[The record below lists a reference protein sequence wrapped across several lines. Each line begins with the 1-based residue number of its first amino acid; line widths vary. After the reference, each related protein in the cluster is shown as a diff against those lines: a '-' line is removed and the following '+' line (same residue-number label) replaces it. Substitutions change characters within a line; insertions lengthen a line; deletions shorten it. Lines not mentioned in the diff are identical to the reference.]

1 MKRDVVT
8 VAMVLLILLQVGNN
22 VEIYS
27 LKDEMDT
34 TSKQL
39 NQGDESTISLD
50 ILLVGNSYTSSNTL
64 NLKLERI
71 LDDSGE
77 NSDVQS
83 VTGGGM
89 TLSDHEENADE
100 QGSQINTKLSERPDY
115 VILQDQSQV
124 PSFSTD

>member
-27 LKDEMDT
+27 LEDEMDT
-34 TSKQL
+34 PSKQL
-39 NQGDESTISLD
+39 NQGDETTISLD

-64 NLKLERI
+64 NLKLEQI

-83 VTGGGM
+83 VTAVSYTHL
-89 TLSDHEENADE
+89 TLP
-100 QGSQINTKLSERPDY
+100 TKA
-115 VILQDQSQV
+115 
-124 PSFSTD
+124 

>member
-27 LKDEMDT
+27 LKDEMNT
-34 TSKQL
+34 TPKQL

-64 NLKLERI
+64 NQKLERI

-89 TLSDHEENADE
+89 KLSDHEEDANQ
-100 QGSQINTKLSERPDY
+100 QGNQLNTKLSERRFD
-115 VILQDQSQV
+115 
-124 PSFSTD
+124 